1 MHLQDDL
8 FFAIMGTGCN
18 PDLTTRGPLATQRDR
33 AGGEFRG
40 NRNIKFQ
47 AARYRKLVAFQAQRD
62 KACGIFFILRG
73 NQGDF
78 AQETAHKF
86 TQLAVAFR
94 RAL

>member
-1 MHLQDDL
+1 
-8 FFAIMGTGCN
+8 MGTGRN
-18 PDLTTRGPLATQRDR
+18 PDLTTRGPLAAKRDG

-47 AARYRKLVAFQAQRD
+47 ATRHRKLVAFEAQRD
-62 KACGIFFILRG
+62 KACRIFFILRG

-78 AQETAHKF
+78 AQQAAHKF
-86 TQLAVAFR
+86 TQLAVTFR

>member
-1 MHLQDDL
+1 MRLQDDL

-62 KACGIFFILRG
+62 KACGIFFVLRAIRVIL
-73 NQGDF
+73 
-78 AQETAHKF
+78 
-86 TQLAVAFR
+86 LR
-94 RAL
+94 RRRINLPSLP